1 MRKRQNEYDERQQ
14 IERGKAFR
22 NAFYSLLGSLI
33 ICCLINTPFKTPIL
47 NSLAVMV
54 FPSMISLS
62 VLITTCILRNAIDG
76 LNYKNGFKWLSLVFS
91 VGGIYYVV
99 ISVITLAENPL
110 IIDGVLSPSVP
121 MAFMGIC
128 LIEVCI
134 VYWIKH
140 FIDHRKARQMENA

>member
-1 MRKRQNEYDERQQ
+1 MRNGQIEYDERQQ
-14 IERGKAFR
+14 IERGKAYR

-76 LNYKNGFKWLSLVFS
+76 VNYKNGFGWLSLVFS

-99 ISVITLAENPL
+99 ISVITLSENPL
-110 IIDGVLSPSVP
+110 IIDGFLSSSVP

-128 LIEVCI
+128 FIEICM
-134 VYWIKH
+134 VYWIKR
-140 FIDHRKARQMENA
+140 IAALRKAMQAQDV